1 MPPVDKTIL
10 NSKQNQGE
18 SFLNELA
25 FEVCVNGDSL
35 EKYKK
40 IVEKRYGND
49 TYANMSQFIQT
60 LRQQVER
67 GQFTN
72 TSLLNLKYLGKN
84 AGMSEE
90 AIDMII
96 DHFNSKVKEE
106 QLIREEDEY
115 WKHCDHNNKHALL
128 EYARK
133 YPKGRYVKEAQSKI
147 NAINKEENAKREE
160 NAFWKQ
166 CNTTDKRQLNEY
178 LKKYPKGIFVP
189 YAKSLIA
196 DLERIEKASIEESRV
211 FNQCRTQRD
220 YMNYLSKYPNGA
232 YSTKVKTIIEN
243 IGRKEIEENRAY
255 NLCKD
260 KKDYLDYVRKYPNG
274 KYVKEAQEKI
284 KAWES
289 DDNRK
294 REEMAFWNQ
303 CSPNDKSR
311 LQEYLREYP
320 NGMYVIRAKSLIAD
334 LERFEKAAIEESR
347 MYNQC
352 RTRVDYIE
360 YLRQHP
366 NGLYKSQ
373 AQSKINEFDKSAAQE
388 RETYI
393 QEQKIYDECKTKAD
407 YIHYLDLYPNG
418 KFASRAHNKI
428 EHFEKIAKIKKDVQ
442 NEKKEKQ
449 KEPINDRVPDEIQN
463 KLKKLNKVAG
473 YLYLIAALAFAF
485 LPNVFRWNHWAYLE
499 MEEYGDAP
507 TLWLFWLPIVA
518 SLWGYYG
525 HWLDSDI
532 YMSKGRTG
540 SAMKNDKSDRF
551 STLIPCLVLLAWMFI
566 KGQDISALLSIYME
580 SLHMFFMGPIV
591 CGILW
596 CAALYCEYK
605 VSRIAKDLDSGND

>member
-1 MPPVDKTIL
+1 MPEDESIL
-10 NSKQNQGE
+10 NSKQNRGD
-18 SFLNELA
+18 SYLDELA
-25 FEVCVNGDSL
+25 FAVCINGESIV
-35 EKYKK
+35 KYKK
-40 IVEKRYGND
+40 IVEKQFGID
-49 TYANMSQFIQT
+49 TYSNMEQFAHVLQ
-60 LRQQVER
+60 QQVER

-84 AGMSEE
+84 AGMSEV
-90 AIDMII
+90 AVDMII
-96 DHFNSKVKEE
+96 DHFNNKVKEE
-106 QLIREEDEY
+106 QLIREEDKY
-115 WKHCDHNNKHALL
+115 WNNCDQNDKHALL

-133 YPKGRYVKEAQSKI
+133 YPKGRYVKEAHAKI

-160 NAFWKQ
+160 NAFWEQ
-166 CNTTDKRQLNEY
+166 CNPNDKRQLNEY
-178 LKKYPKGIFVP
+178 LRMYPKGMYVAR
-189 YAKSLIA
+189 AKSLIA
-196 DLERIEKASIEESRV
+196 DLERIEKDAIEESRV

-220 YMNYLSKYPNGA
+220 YMSYLSKYPNGA
-232 YSTKVKTIIEN
+232 YSAKAKVIIEDL
-243 IGRKEIEENRAY
+243 GRKEIEGNRAY

-260 KKDYLDYVRKYPNG
+260 KKDYLDYIRKYPNG

-284 KAWES
+284 RAWER

-294 REEMAFWNQ
+294 REETAFWNQ

-311 LQEYLREYP
+311 LKEYLRKYP
-320 NGMYVIRAKSLIAD
+320 NGMYVIHAKSLIAD

-360 YLRQHP
+360 YLRQYP

-373 AQSKINEFDKSAAQE
+373 AKSKINEFDKSAAQE
-388 RETYI
+388 RGTNI

-418 KFASRAHNKI
+418 SFASRAHNKI

-442 NEKKEKQ
+442 NKKKEKQ

-463 KLKKLNKVAG
+463 KLKKLNNVAG

-507 TLWLFWLPIVA
+507 TLWLFWLPIAA
-518 SLWGYYG
+518 SLWGYFG

-532 YMSKGRTG
+532 YMSKGHIG

-591 CGILW
+591 CGIVW
-596 CAALYCEYK
+596 FVALYCEYK
-605 VSRIAKDLDSGND
+605 ISRIAKDLDSGND